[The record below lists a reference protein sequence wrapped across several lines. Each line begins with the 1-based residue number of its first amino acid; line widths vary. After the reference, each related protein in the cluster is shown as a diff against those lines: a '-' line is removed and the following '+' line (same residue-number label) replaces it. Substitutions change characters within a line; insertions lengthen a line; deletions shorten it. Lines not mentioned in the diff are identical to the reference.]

1 MRFTM
6 LVSLL
11 LVGCSPTNGRGV
23 GQGGGTSQ
31 NGDDMGM
38 STGGGPGG
46 SDGSVVG
53 SCTPSQL
60 PPPPDCAAQGIQI
73 APEFASSYSCV
84 NLGTLAS
91 IPSPWGGF
99 AMKANEPSTLLISGN
114 SRDPSGRLYS
124 VPIGRD
130 ASCHVTGFTG
140 TTADYAEAP
149 YNEAGI
155 AYGPSGVLFLAQAVV
170 NKLGELKPG
179 STVTNKTVDMAALG
193 MGDSMCGVGFPPMGF
208 GSTGQLKLINWP
220 SPGFWYS
227 ADLADDGSG
236 TFNVTNMTKGS
247 QLANGAAGFVFIAA
261 GNPGFPN
268 NSILVSEYDAGTV
281 VAYELDAQSNPKPTS
296 RRVFIQGLTG
306 AQGGVV
312 DPTSGDFL
320 FSTFSS
326 ALIIAVRGF
335 APPPPIQ

>member
-1 MRFTM
+1 MRFIL

-11 LVGCSPTNGRGV
+11 LVGCSPTDGRGR
-23 GQGGGTSQ
+23 GGGGSQ
-31 NGDDMGM
+31 GDADL
-38 STGGGPGG
+38 GGPTADDGGQGG
-46 SDGSVVG
+46 SDGSVLG
-53 SCTPSQL
+53 SCTPSQT
-60 PPPPDCAAQGIQI
+60 PPPQDCAAQGIQI
-73 APEFASSYSCV
+73 APEFASSYTCV

-91 IPSPWGGF
+91 IPTPWGGF
-99 AMKANEPSTLLISGN
+99 AMKANEPSTLLVSGN
-114 SRDPSGRLYS
+114 ARDASGRLYS

-130 ASCHVTGFTG
+130 ASCHVSGFTG

-179 STVTNKTVDMAALG
+179 STVTDKTVDMAALG

-208 GSTGQLKLINWP
+208 ASPGQLKLVNWP

-227 ADLADDGSG
+227 ADLSDDGTG
-236 TFNVTNMTKGS
+236 TYNVANMTKGA

-261 GNPGFPN
+261 GNVGFPN

-281 VAYELDAQSNPKPTS
+281 AAYELDAQSNPKPAS

-320 FSTFSS
+320 FSTFST

-335 APPPPIQ
+335 SPPVQ